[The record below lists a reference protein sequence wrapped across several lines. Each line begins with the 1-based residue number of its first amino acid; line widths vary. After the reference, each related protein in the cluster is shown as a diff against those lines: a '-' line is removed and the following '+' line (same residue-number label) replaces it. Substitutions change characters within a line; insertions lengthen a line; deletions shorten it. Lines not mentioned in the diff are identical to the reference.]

1 MTDVYADQETQSR
14 KEQSLYA
21 SRVKVY
27 PKKIW
32 GQIRKLKWATLVVL
46 LGIYYIAPWLRWDR
60 GPNAP
65 DQAFLIDM
73 PHRRAYF
80 LWLEIW
86 PQEVYFLVGLLL
98 LGALGMFFVTSLF
111 GRIWCGYT
119 CPQTVWTDLFM
130 WVERLIEGDRAQRI
144 RLDKSGFS
152 LGKLWRKSAKHT
164 AWVVIAILTGG
175 AWIMYF
181 NDAQTVVPQI
191 LNGTAGIKVYGF
203 LALFSGTT
211 YLLAGWA
218 REQVCI
224 YMCPWPRFQ
233 SAMYDEDTLAVTYR
247 DWRGEQR
254 GKHKKGDS
262 WEGRGDCIDCRACVA
277 VCPMG
282 IDIRDGM
289 QLECIGCGLC
299 IDACNQ
305 IMDRVDLPRG
315 LIGYDSQRNQDLQA
329 TGKPLRFHF
338 IRPRTIVYATIFA
351 VICGIMA
358 WGLLTRTTV
367 EVNVLHDRNPVFV
380 TLADGSI
387 RNGYTIRVLNKTRD
401 EKVYKLSFDGL
412 AYATMSVV
420 GQENSSADNIAR
432 LTAAPNSVATYH
444 VFLTVPPEL
453 EVDEAHAFDFVL
465 TDRDT
470 GAVAHHE
477 TVLRGP

>member
-1 MTDVYADQETQSR
+1 MADVYADQEAQSR

-27 PKKIW
+27 PKKVW
-32 GQIRKLKWATLVVL
+32 GQIRKLKWASLIVL

-80 LWLEIW
+80 LWIEIW

-130 WVERLIEGDRAQRI
+130 WVERLIEGDRNQRI
-144 RLDKSGFS
+144 RLDKAGFS
-152 LGKLWRKSAKHT
+152 LDKLWRKSAKHA

-181 NDAQTVVPQI
+181 NDAPTVVPAI
-191 LNGTAGIKVYGF
+191 LTGTAGIKVYGF
-203 LALFSGTT
+203 LFLFTATT

-247 DWRGEQR
+247 DWRGEPR
-254 GKHKKGDS
+254 GKHKKGES
-262 WEGRGDCIDCRACVA
+262 WENRGHCVDCRACVA

-299 IDACNQ
+299 IDACNN
-305 IMDRVDLPRG
+305 IMDNLDLPRG
-315 LIGYDSQRNQDLQA
+315 LVGYDSQRNQDLRA
-329 TGKPLRFHF
+329 TGKPLHFHF
-338 IRPRTIVYATIFA
+338 IRPRTIVYAVIFA
-351 VICGIMA
+351 IICGLMA
-358 WGLLTRTTV
+358 WGLLSRSTV
-367 EVNVLHDRNPVFV
+367 EVNVLHDRNPVYV
-380 TLADGSI
+380 TLSDGSI
-387 RNGYTIRVLNKTRD
+387 RNGYTIRVLNKTRQ

-412 AYATMSVV
+412 GYATMSVV
-420 GQENSSADNIAR
+420 GQEDSMAENIAR
-432 LTAAPNSVATYH
+432 LTAAPNMVATYH

-453 EVDEAHAFDFVL
+453 EVEESHSFDFTL

-470 GAVAHHE
+470 GAIAHHE
-477 TVLRGP
+477 TIFRGP